1 MLKKILALSV
11 VAVTASIAAL
21 LAFPGLKFTI
31 YRELPVDLRWKIS
44 YLTSDKFLVGMV
56 FLIEQDDA
64 LLLVRHRYQDAWG
77 LPGGW
82 VEHGETIEQA
92 IRRELREEIGARVIA
107 TSVVEV
113 QKPAYTP
120 VVDIAVKCE
129 VEPGEMVFN
138 DSEVVETR
146 FFARDALP
154 DDILYT
160 HKPYIRRYIALS
172 GLAAATPPEARPA
185 AGPALAP

>member
-1 MLKKILALSV
+1 MIKRVLALSGL
-11 VAVTASIAAL
+11 AVSAAFIAL
-21 LAFPGLKFTI
+21 LAFPGLKYTI

-56 FLIEQDDA
+56 FLIERDNA

-92 IRRELREEIGARVIA
+92 VRRELREEIGARVIS
-107 TSVVEV
+107 TSVMEV
-113 QKPAYTP
+113 RKPAYTP
-120 VVDIAVKCE
+120 VVDIAVRCQI
-129 VEPGEMVFN
+129 EPGEMLFN

-146 FFARDALP
+146 FFPREGLP

-160 HKPYIRRYIALS
+160 HKPYIQRFIALS
-172 GLAAATPPEARPA
+172 GLATAASAEPRPATGATPVP
-185 AGPALAP
+185 